1 MYAPV
6 MDTIA
11 PYTFRTPTE
20 EDFDAVVALLI
31 ADQRADEVEPTIDAH
46 FLRQVWSRST
56 FDLAADGWVGVD
68 ASGSIVAYGQIGR
81 GDGDGVGSWGVVH
94 PAHRGCGI
102 GSALLDRIETRAST
116 LLTGVPSP
124 RFRHS
129 INAGDHA
136 AAAMLTDRGLRP
148 IRHFWHM
155 QIDLDGPIEPGPAPD
170 GIEIAGIEPGDD
182 VRAIHAIIESAFAD
196 DPGENTAPFDP
207 WHEEHA
213 TGPGYDPTLWL
224 LARDRGAP
232 VGALTASAGDDV
244 GWVDYLAVLGSHRGR
259 GIGSALLRRAFATF
273 AARGLGRVR
282 LNVDAEN
289 VTGATAVYERVGMR
303 VVNRWDLW
311 ERQA

>member
-1 MYAPV
+1 
-6 MDTIA
+6 MDPIDR
-11 PYTFRTPTE
+11 YTFRTPTE

-31 ADQRADEVEPTIDAH
+31 ADQRADDVEPTIDAH

-94 PAHRGCGI
+94 PAHRGRGI
-102 GSALLDRIETRAST
+102 GSGLLDRIEARAST

-129 INAGDHA
+129 ITAGDHA
-136 AAAMLTDRGLRP
+136 AAAILMDRGLRP

-170 GIEIAGIEPGDD
+170 GIEIAGIEPRDD
-182 VRAIHAIIESAFAD
+182 VRAIHGIIESAFAD
-196 DPGENTAPFDP
+196 DPGENTEPFDR
-207 WHEEHA
+207 WAEEHA
-213 TGPGYDPTLWL
+213 TGPGYDPSLWL
-224 LARDRGAP
+224 LARDRGVA
-232 VGALTASAGDDV
+232 VGALTASANDDV

-273 AARGLGRVR
+273 AARRLGRAR

-311 ERQA
+311 ERQG